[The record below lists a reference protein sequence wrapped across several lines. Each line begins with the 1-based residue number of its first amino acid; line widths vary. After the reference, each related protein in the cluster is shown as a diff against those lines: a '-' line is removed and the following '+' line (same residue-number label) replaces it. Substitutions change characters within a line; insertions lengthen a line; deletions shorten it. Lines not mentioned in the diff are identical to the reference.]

1 MTAYRPCWGIGLG
14 RTGTNT
20 LCQAL
25 KLLGYKRVAHNPA
38 FEQLANL
45 DGGADN
51 GVLLFYKYLDYKFP
65 TSKFVLTL
73 RSLDTWLPSAAYA
86 SQRFPLKS
94 HDDDVPI
101 MRRMLIY
108 ETVKFDSKK
117 YVAAYERHHEDVRRY
132 FKDRPNDL
140 LEMNIVEE
148 GDDWTKLCPFLGVPS
163 PGVPFPRLHVRD
175 GKDENQAMF
184 SSDG

>member
-1 MTAYRPCWGIGLG
+1 MMAYPHCWGIGLG

-25 KLLGYKRVAHNPA
+25 TLLGYARVAHNPP
-38 FEQLANL
+38 FERLASL
-45 DGGADN
+45 EGGADN
-51 GVLLFYKYLDYKFP
+51 GVLLFYKYLDYRFP
-65 TSKFVLTL
+65 RSKFVLTL

-86 SQRFPLKS
+86 SERFPLKS

-108 ETVKFDSKK
+108 ETVKFDCQK

-132 FKDRPNDL
+132 FKDRPSDL

-148 GDDWTKLCPFLGVPS
+148 GDGWAKLCPFLDVPIPS
-163 PGVPFPRLHVRD
+163 LPFPRLHVRE
-175 GKDENQAMF
+175 GSEENQAMF
-184 SSDG
+184 TSHG